1 MMIKTIHPE
10 AFMWASELQLQ
21 NIARTCAGLDLRTQ
35 EPLSRHTSFRT
46 GGPAALMAF
55 PRTPEELQLLLR
67 SAAAEGVTPYL
78 LGAGTN
84 VLAPDAGLQALV
96 ICLKDALT
104 GIRPEGQ
111 TGLQVFAGESL
122 ARTAVFAKNHALT
135 GLEFAHGIPGTL
147 GGGVYMNAGAY
158 GGQIA
163 DCLVRATL
171 LDAAGEPRV
180 VPASELALG
189 YRSSAL
195 MDGDWT
201 LLSADFALVLAPP
214 EEIRAEMER
223 NMQARREKQPLE
235 YPSCGSTFKRPPG
248 QYAGALIERCGL
260 KGCTVGGAQVSEKH
274 AGFVVNRGDATSA
287 DVRAL
292 IAHIQ
297 RVVAEKT
304 GVLLEC
310 EVRIIDNE

>member
-1 MMIKTIHPE
+1 M
-10 AFMWASELQLQ
+10 L
-21 NIARTCAGLDLRTQ
+21 LR
-35 EPLSRHTSFRT
+35 ENAPLREYCSMRV
-46 GGPAALMAF
+46 GGPARLAAF
-55 PRTPEELQLLLR
+55 PETAEELAALLR
-67 SAAAEGVTPYL
+67 AGGRRVVLGGGSNVLFPDEGYDGTVIFTTRLCGLTADGCTLSAQAGVPLSAAARRALECG
-78 LGAGTN
+78 LGG
-84 VLAPDAGLQALV
+84 LA
-96 ICLKDALT
+96 
-104 GIRPEGQ
+104 
-111 TGLQVFAGESL
+111 FAY
-122 ARTAVFAKNHALT
+122 
-135 GLEFAHGIPGTL
+135 GIPGTV

-195 MDGDWT
+195 MGGDWT
-201 LLSADFALVLAPP
+201 LLSADFALVPAPP

>member
-104 GIRPEGQ
+104 GIWPEGQ

-158 GGQIA
+158 GGEMKQVVTSVTVFRMDGTEQTLSAEASAFGYRTSVYQTLPCVI
-163 DCLVRATL
+163 VRASLQLQPGDPDTI
-171 LDAAGEPRV
+171 AQTMR
-180 VPASELALG
+180 
-189 YRSSAL
+189 AL
-195 MDGDWT
+195 M
-201 LLSADFALVLAPP
+201 
-214 EEIRAEMER
+214 
-223 NMQARREKQPLE
+223 EKRKASQPLE
-235 YPSCGSTFKRPPG
+235 LPSAGSTFKRPVG
-248 QYAGALIERCGL
+248 YFAGPLIEQAGL
-260 KGCTVGGAQVSEKH
+260 KGQGIGGAAVAEQH
-274 AGFVVNRGDATSA
+274 AGFVVNRGGATT
-287 DVRAL
+287 DDIRRTMELV
-292 IAHIQ
+292 Q
-297 RVVAEKT
+297 TRVLET
-304 GVLLEC
+304 SGVQLEP
-310 EVRIIDNE
+310 EVRIW

>member
-1 MMIKTIHPE
+1 M
-10 AFMWASELQLQ
+10 L
-21 NIARTCAGLDLRTQ
+21 LR
-35 EPLSRHTSFRT
+35 ENAPLREYCSMRV
-46 GGPAALMAF
+46 GGPARLAAF
-55 PRTPEELQLLLR
+55 PETAEELAALLR
-67 SAAAEGVTPYL
+67 AGGRRVVLGGGSNVLFPDEGYDGTVIFTTRLCGLTADGCMLSAQAGVPLSAAARRALECG
-78 LGAGTN
+78 LGG
-84 VLAPDAGLQALV
+84 LA
-96 ICLKDALT
+96 
-104 GIRPEGQ
+104 
-111 TGLQVFAGESL
+111 FAY
-122 ARTAVFAKNHALT
+122 
-135 GLEFAHGIPGTL
+135 GIPGTV

-201 LLSADFALVLAPP
+201 LLSADFALVPAPP

-304 GVLLEC
+304 GVLLEF

>member
-1 MMIKTIHPE
+1 M
-10 AFMWASELQLQ
+10 L
-21 NIARTCAGLDLRTQ
+21 LR
-35 EPLSRHTSFRT
+35 ENAPLREYCSMRV
-46 GGPAALMAF
+46 GGPARLAAF
-55 PRTPEELQLLLR
+55 PETAEELAALLR
-67 SAAAEGVTPYL
+67 AGGRRVVLGGGSNVLFPDEGYDGTVIFTTRLCGLTADGCMLSAQAGVPLSAAARRALECG
-78 LGAGTN
+78 LGG
-84 VLAPDAGLQALV
+84 LA
-96 ICLKDALT
+96 
-104 GIRPEGQ
+104 
-111 TGLQVFAGESL
+111 FAY
-122 ARTAVFAKNHALT
+122 
-135 GLEFAHGIPGTL
+135 GIPGTV

-201 LLSADFALVLAPP
+201 LLSADFALVPAPP

-310 EVRIIDNE
+310 EVRIIHNE

>member
-1 MMIKTIHPE
+1 M
-10 AFMWASELQLQ
+10 L
-21 NIARTCAGLDLRTQ
+21 LR
-35 EPLSRHTSFRT
+35 ENAPLREYCSMRV
-46 GGPAALMAF
+46 GGPARLAAF
-55 PRTPEELQLLLR
+55 PETAEELAALLR
-67 SAAAEGVTPYL
+67 AGGRRVVLGGGSNVLFPDEGYDGTVIFTTRLCGLTADGCMLSAQAGVPLSAAARRALECG
-78 LGAGTN
+78 LGG
-84 VLAPDAGLQALV
+84 LA
-96 ICLKDALT
+96 
-104 GIRPEGQ
+104 
-111 TGLQVFAGESL
+111 FAY
-122 ARTAVFAKNHALT
+122 
-135 GLEFAHGIPGTL
+135 GIPGTV

-201 LLSADFALVLAPP
+201 LLSADFALVPAPP

-235 YPSCGSTFKRPPG
+235 YPSCGSTFKRPSG

>member
-1 MMIKTIHPE
+1 M
-10 AFMWASELQLQ
+10 L
-21 NIARTCAGLDLRTQ
+21 LR
-35 EPLSRHTSFRT
+35 ENAPLREYCSMRV
-46 GGPAALMAF
+46 GGPARLAAF
-55 PRTPEELQLLLR
+55 PETAEELAALLR
-67 SAAAEGVTPYL
+67 AGGRRVVLGGGSNVLFPDEGYDGTVIFTTRLCGLTADGCMLSAQAGVPLSAAARRALECG
-78 LGAGTN
+78 LGG
-84 VLAPDAGLQALV
+84 LA
-96 ICLKDALT
+96 
-104 GIRPEGQ
+104 
-111 TGLQVFAGESL
+111 FA
-122 ARTAVFAKNHALT
+122 F
-135 GLEFAHGIPGTL
+135 GIPGTV

-195 MDGDWT
+195 MEGDWT
-201 LLSADFALVLAPP
+201 LLSADFALVPAPP

>member
-1 MMIKTIHPE
+1 M
-10 AFMWASELQLQ
+10 L
-21 NIARTCAGLDLRTQ
+21 LR
-35 EPLSRHTSFRT
+35 ENAPLREYCSMRV
-46 GGPAALMAF
+46 GGPARLVAF
-55 PRTPEELQLLLR
+55 PETAEELAALLR
-67 SAAAEGVTPYL
+67 AGGRRVVLGGGSNVLFPDEGYDGTVIFTTRLCGLTADGCTLSAQAGVPLSAAARRALECG
-78 LGAGTN
+78 LGG
-84 VLAPDAGLQALV
+84 LA
-96 ICLKDALT
+96 
-104 GIRPEGQ
+104 
-111 TGLQVFAGESL
+111 FAY
-122 ARTAVFAKNHALT
+122 
-135 GLEFAHGIPGTL
+135 GIPGTV

-201 LLSADFALVLAPP
+201 LLSADFALVPAPP

-274 AGFVVNRGDATSA
+274 AGFVVNRGEATSA

>member
-1 MMIKTIHPE
+1 M
-10 AFMWASELQLQ
+10 L
-21 NIARTCAGLDLRTQ
+21 LR
-35 EPLSRHTSFRT
+35 ENAPLREYCSMRV
-46 GGPAALMAF
+46 GGPARLAAF
-55 PRTPEELQLLLR
+55 PETAEELAALLR
-67 SAAAEGVTPYL
+67 AGGRRVVLGGGSNVLFPDEGYDGTVIFTTRLCGLTADGCMLSAQAGVPLSAAARRALECG
-78 LGAGTN
+78 LGG
-84 VLAPDAGLQALV
+84 LA
-96 ICLKDALT
+96 
-104 GIRPEGQ
+104 
-111 TGLQVFAGESL
+111 F
-122 ARTAVFAKNHALT
+122 
-135 GLEFAHGIPGTL
+135 GIPGTV

-201 LLSADFALVLAPP
+201 LLSADFALVPAPP

>member
-1 MMIKTIHPE
+1 M
-10 AFMWASELQLQ
+10 L
-21 NIARTCAGLDLRTQ
+21 LR
-35 EPLSRHTSFRT
+35 ENAPLREYCSMRV
-46 GGPAALMAF
+46 GGPARLAAF
-55 PRTPEELQLLLR
+55 PETAEELAALLR
-67 SAAAEGVTPYL
+67 AGGRRVVLGGGSNVLFPDEGYDGTVIFTTRLCGLTADGCMLSAQAGVPLSAAARRALECG
-78 LGAGTN
+78 LGG
-84 VLAPDAGLQALV
+84 LA
-96 ICLKDALT
+96 
-104 GIRPEGQ
+104 
-111 TGLQVFAGESL
+111 FAY
-122 ARTAVFAKNHALT
+122 
-135 GLEFAHGIPGTL
+135 GIPGTV

-201 LLSADFALVLAPP
+201 LLSADFALVPAPP

>member
-1 MMIKTIHPE
+1 M
-10 AFMWASELQLQ
+10 L
-21 NIARTCAGLDLRTQ
+21 LR
-35 EPLSRHTSFRT
+35 ENAPLREYCSMRV
-46 GGPAALMAF
+46 GGPAKLAAF
-55 PRTPEELQLLLR
+55 PETAEELASLLR
-67 SAAAEGVTPYL
+67 AGGRRVVLGGGSNVLFPDEGYDGTVIFTTKLCRLSADGCVLSAQAGVTL
-78 LGAGTN
+78 SA
-84 VLAPDAGLQALV
+84 
-96 ICLKDALT
+96 
-104 GIRPEGQ
+104 
-111 TGLQVFAGESL
+111 L
-122 ARTAVFAKNHALT
+122 ARKALDCGLGGLAFAY
-135 GLEFAHGIPGTL
+135 GIPGTV

-180 VPASELALG
+180 VSASELALG

-201 LLSADFALVLAPP
+201 LLSADFALVPAPP

>member
-1 MMIKTIHPE
+1 M
-10 AFMWASELQLQ
+10 L
-21 NIARTCAGLDLRTQ
+21 LR
-35 EPLSRHTSFRT
+35 ENAPLREYCSMRV
-46 GGPAALMAF
+46 GGPARLAAF
-55 PRTPEELQLLLR
+55 PETAEELAALLR
-67 SAAAEGVTPYL
+67 AGGRRVVLGGGSNVLCPDEGYDGTVIFTTRLCGLTADGCMLSAQAGVPLSAAARRALECG
-78 LGAGTN
+78 LGG
-84 VLAPDAGLQALV
+84 LA
-96 ICLKDALT
+96 
-104 GIRPEGQ
+104 
-111 TGLQVFAGESL
+111 FAY
-122 ARTAVFAKNHALT
+122 
-135 GLEFAHGIPGTL
+135 GIPGTV

-201 LLSADFALVLAPP
+201 LLSADFALVPAPP

>member
-1 MMIKTIHPE
+1 M
-10 AFMWASELQLQ
+10 L
-21 NIARTCAGLDLRTQ
+21 LR
-35 EPLSRHTSFRT
+35 ENAPLREYCSMRV
-46 GGPAALMAF
+46 GGPARLAAF
-55 PRTPEELQLLLR
+55 PETAEELAALLR
-67 SAAAEGVTPYL
+67 AGGRRVVLGGGSNVLFPDEGYDGTVIFTTRLCGLTADGCTLSAQAGVPLSAAARRALECG
-78 LGAGTN
+78 LGG
-84 VLAPDAGLQALV
+84 LA
-96 ICLKDALT
+96 
-104 GIRPEGQ
+104 
-111 TGLQVFAGESL
+111 FAY
-122 ARTAVFAKNHALT
+122 
-135 GLEFAHGIPGTL
+135 GIPGTV

-195 MDGDWT
+195 MEGDWT
-201 LLSADFALVLAPP
+201 RLSADFALVPAPP

>member
-1 MMIKTIHPE
+1 M
-10 AFMWASELQLQ
+10 L
-21 NIARTCAGLDLRTQ
+21 LR
-35 EPLSRHTSFRT
+35 ENAPLREYCSMRV
-46 GGPAALMAF
+46 GGPARLAAF
-55 PRTPEELQLLLR
+55 PETAEELAALLR
-67 SAAAEGVTPYL
+67 AGGRRVVLGGGSTVLCPDEGYDGTVIFTTRLCGLTADGCMLSAQAGVPLSAAARRALECG
-78 LGAGTN
+78 LGG
-84 VLAPDAGLQALV
+84 LA
-96 ICLKDALT
+96 
-104 GIRPEGQ
+104 
-111 TGLQVFAGESL
+111 FAY
-122 ARTAVFAKNHALT
+122 
-135 GLEFAHGIPGTL
+135 GIPGTV

-201 LLSADFALVLAPP
+201 LLSADFALVPAPP

>member
-1 MMIKTIHPE
+1 M
-10 AFMWASELQLQ
+10 L
-21 NIARTCAGLDLRTQ
+21 LR
-35 EPLSRHTSFRT
+35 ENAPLREYCSMRV
-46 GGPAALMAF
+46 GGPARLAAF
-55 PRTPEELQLLLR
+55 PETAEELAALLR
-67 SAAAEGVTPYL
+67 AGGRRVVLGGGSNVLFPDEGYDGTVIFTTRLCGLTADGCMLSAQAGVPLSAAARRALECG
-78 LGAGTN
+78 LGG
-84 VLAPDAGLQALV
+84 LA
-96 ICLKDALT
+96 
-104 GIRPEGQ
+104 
-111 TGLQVFAGESL
+111 FAY
-122 ARTAVFAKNHALT
+122 
-135 GLEFAHGIPGTL
+135 GIPGTV

-201 LLSADFALVLAPP
+201 LLSADFALVPAPP

-223 NMQARREKQPLE
+223 NMQQPLE

>member
-1 MMIKTIHPE
+1 M
-10 AFMWASELQLQ
+10 L
-21 NIARTCAGLDLRTQ
+21 LR
-35 EPLSRHTSFRT
+35 ENAPLREYCSMRV
-46 GGPAALMAF
+46 GGPARLAAF
-55 PRTPEELQLLLR
+55 PETAEELAALLR
-67 SAAAEGVTPYL
+67 AGGRRVVLGGGSNVLFPDEGYDGTVIFTTRLCGLTADGCMLSAQAGVPLSAAARRALECG
-78 LGAGTN
+78 LGG
-84 VLAPDAGLQALV
+84 LA
-96 ICLKDALT
+96 
-104 GIRPEGQ
+104 
-111 TGLQVFAGESL
+111 FAY
-122 ARTAVFAKNHALT
+122 
-135 GLEFAHGIPGTL
+135 GIPGTV

-201 LLSADFALVLAPP
+201 LLSADFALVPAP

>member
-1 MMIKTIHPE
+1 M
-10 AFMWASELQLQ
+10 L
-21 NIARTCAGLDLRTQ
+21 LR
-35 EPLSRHTSFRT
+35 ENAPLREYCSMRV
-46 GGPAALMAF
+46 GGPARLAAF
-55 PRTPEELQLLLR
+55 PETAEELAALLR
-67 SAAAEGVTPYL
+67 AGGRRVVLGGGSNVLFPDEGYDGTVIFTTRLCGLTADGCMLSAQAGVPLSAAARRALECG
-78 LGAGTN
+78 LGG
-84 VLAPDAGLQALV
+84 LA
-96 ICLKDALT
+96 
-104 GIRPEGQ
+104 
-111 TGLQVFAGESL
+111 FAY
-122 ARTAVFAKNHALT
+122 
-135 GLEFAHGIPGTL
+135 GIPGTV

-201 LLSADFALVLAPP
+201 LLSADFALVPVPP

>member
-1 MMIKTIHPE
+1 M
-10 AFMWASELQLQ
+10 L
-21 NIARTCAGLDLRTQ
+21 LR
-35 EPLSRHTSFRT
+35 ENAPLREYCSMRV
-46 GGPAALMAF
+46 GGPARLAAF
-55 PRTPEELQLLLR
+55 PETAEELAALLR
-67 SAAAEGVTPYL
+67 AGGRRVVLGGGSNVLFPDEGYDGTVIFTTRLCGLSADGCMLSAQAGVPLSAAARRALECG
-78 LGAGTN
+78 LGG
-84 VLAPDAGLQALV
+84 LA
-96 ICLKDALT
+96 
-104 GIRPEGQ
+104 
-111 TGLQVFAGESL
+111 FAY
-122 ARTAVFAKNHALT
+122 
-135 GLEFAHGIPGTL
+135 GIPGTV

-201 LLSADFALVLAPP
+201 LLSADFALVPAPP

>member
-1 MMIKTIHPE
+1 MRYIAEKYGKTH
-10 AFMWASELQLQ
+10 AF
-21 NIARTCAGLDLRTQ
+21 IG
-35 EPLSRHTSFRT
+35 
-46 GGPAALMAF
+46 
-55 PRTPEELQLLLR
+55 
-67 SAAAEGVTPYL
+67 
-78 LGAGTN
+78 
-84 VLAPDAGLQALV
+84 
-96 ICLKDALT
+96 
-104 GIRPEGQ
+104 
-111 TGLQVFAGESL
+111 
-122 ARTAVFAKNHALT
+122 
-135 GLEFAHGIPGTL
+135 
-147 GGGVYMNAGAY
+147 NADTR
-158 GGQIA
+158 I
-163 DCLVRATL
+163 
-171 LDAAGEPRV
+171 
-180 VPASELALG
+180 
-189 YRSSAL
+189 
-195 MDGDWT
+195 
-201 LLSADFALVLAPP
+201 LLSGTP

>member
-1 MMIKTIHPE
+1 MLRRE
-10 AFMWASELQLQ
+10 RAVAEL
-21 NIARTCAGLDLRTQ
+21 RAGGRRVVLGGGSNVLFPDEGYDGTVIFTTRLCGLTADGCMLSAQ
-35 EPLSRHTSFRT
+35 AGVPL
-46 GGPAALMAF
+46 
-55 PRTPEELQLLLR
+55 
-67 SAAAEGVTPYL
+67 SAAARRALECG
-78 LGAGTN
+78 LGG
-84 VLAPDAGLQALV
+84 LA
-96 ICLKDALT
+96 
-104 GIRPEGQ
+104 
-111 TGLQVFAGESL
+111 FAY
-122 ARTAVFAKNHALT
+122 
-135 GLEFAHGIPGTL
+135 GIPGTV

-201 LLSADFALVLAPP
+201 LLSADFALVPAPP

>member
-1 MMIKTIHPE
+1 M
-10 AFMWASELQLQ
+10 L
-21 NIARTCAGLDLRTQ
+21 LR
-35 EPLSRHTSFRT
+35 ENAPLREYCSMRV
-46 GGPAALMAF
+46 GGPARLAAF
-55 PRTPEELQLLLR
+55 PETAEELAALLR
-67 SAAAEGVTPYL
+67 AGGRRVVLGGGSNVLFPDEGYDGTVIFTTRRSGLTADGCMLSAQAGVPLSAAARRALECG
-78 LGAGTN
+78 LGG
-84 VLAPDAGLQALV
+84 LA
-96 ICLKDALT
+96 
-104 GIRPEGQ
+104 
-111 TGLQVFAGESL
+111 FAY
-122 ARTAVFAKNHALT
+122 
-135 GLEFAHGIPGTL
+135 GIPGTV

-201 LLSADFALVLAPP
+201 LLSADFALVPAPP

>member
-1 MMIKTIHPE
+1 M
-10 AFMWASELQLQ
+10 L
-21 NIARTCAGLDLRTQ
+21 LR
-35 EPLSRHTSFRT
+35 ENAPLREYCSMRV
-46 GGPAALMAF
+46 GGPARLAAF
-55 PRTPEELQLLLR
+55 PETAEELAALLR
-67 SAAAEGVTPYL
+67 AGGRRVVLGGGSNVLFPDEGYDGTVIFTTRLCGLTADGCMLSAQAGVPLSAAARRALECG
-78 LGAGTN
+78 LGG
-84 VLAPDAGLQALV
+84 LA
-96 ICLKDALT
+96 
-104 GIRPEGQ
+104 
-111 TGLQVFAGESL
+111 FAY
-122 ARTAVFAKNHALT
+122 
-135 GLEFAHGIPGTL
+135 GIPGTV

-201 LLSADFALVLAPP
+201 LLSADFALVPAPP

-304 GVLLEC
+304 GVLLDC

>member
-1 MMIKTIHPE
+1 M
-10 AFMWASELQLQ
+10 L
-21 NIARTCAGLDLRTQ
+21 LR
-35 EPLSRHTSFRT
+35 ENAPLREYCSMRV
-46 GGPAALMAF
+46 GGPARLAAF
-55 PRTPEELQLLLR
+55 PETAEELAALLR
-67 SAAAEGVTPYL
+67 AGGRRVVLGGGSNVLFPDEGYDGTVIFTTRLCGLTADGCMLSAQAGVPLSAAARRALECG
-78 LGAGTN
+78 LGG
-84 VLAPDAGLQALV
+84 LA
-96 ICLKDALT
+96 
-104 GIRPEGQ
+104 
-111 TGLQVFAGESL
+111 FAY
-122 ARTAVFAKNHALT
+122 
-135 GLEFAHGIPGTL
+135 GIPGTV

-163 DCLVRATL
+163 DGLVRATRR
-171 LDAAGEPRV
+171 DAAGEPRV

-201 LLSADFALVLAPP
+201 LLSADFALVPAPP

>member
-1 MMIKTIHPE
+1 M
-10 AFMWASELQLQ
+10 L
-21 NIARTCAGLDLRTQ
+21 LR
-35 EPLSRHTSFRT
+35 ENAPLREYCSMRV
-46 GGPAALMAF
+46 GGPARLAAF
-55 PRTPEELQLLLR
+55 PETAEELAALLR
-67 SAAAEGVTPYL
+67 AGGRRVVLGGGSNVLFPDEGYDGTVIFTTRLCGLTADGCMLSAQAGVPLSAAARRALECG
-78 LGAGTN
+78 LGG
-84 VLAPDAGLQALV
+84 LA
-96 ICLKDALT
+96 
-104 GIRPEGQ
+104 
-111 TGLQVFAGESL
+111 FAY
-122 ARTAVFAKNHALT
+122 
-135 GLEFAHGIPGTL
+135 GIPGTV

-195 MDGDWT
+195 MEGDWT
-201 LLSADFALVLAPP
+201 LLSADFALVPAPP

>member
-1 MMIKTIHPE
+1 M
-10 AFMWASELQLQ
+10 L
-21 NIARTCAGLDLRTQ
+21 LR
-35 EPLSRHTSFRT
+35 ENAPLREYCSMRV
-46 GGPAALMAF
+46 GGPARLAAF
-55 PRTPEELQLLLR
+55 PETAEELAALLR
-67 SAAAEGVTPYL
+67 AGGRRVVLGGGSNVLFPDEGYDGTVIFTTRLCGLTADGCMLSAQAGVPLSAAARRALECG
-78 LGAGTN
+78 LGGLAFAYGISGT
-84 VLAPDAGLQALV
+84 V
-96 ICLKDALT
+96 
-104 GIRPEGQ
+104 
-111 TGLQVFAGESL
+111 
-122 ARTAVFAKNHALT
+122 
-135 GLEFAHGIPGTL
+135 

-201 LLSADFALVLAPP
+201 LLSADFALVPAPP

-292 IAHIQ
+292 ITHIQ